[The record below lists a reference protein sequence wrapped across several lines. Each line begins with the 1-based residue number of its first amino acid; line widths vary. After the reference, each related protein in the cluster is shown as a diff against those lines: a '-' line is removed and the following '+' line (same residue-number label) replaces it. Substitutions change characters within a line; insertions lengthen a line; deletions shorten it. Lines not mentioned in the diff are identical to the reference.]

1 MSASIAEQA
10 VRDQLSAMGCNHYE
24 IEGDPRCATSKGRRS
39 TYGHAAG
46 GYLRVLEHLLG
57 QARVE
62 FENPVEAHGTLTSDP
77 VLCCAAELEPAEIR
91 TSVIRNEKY
100 PRTEESSRFEAR
112 S

>member
-10 VRDQLSAMGCNHYE
+10 VPGQLSAMGCNHYE

-39 TYGHAAG
+39 TMGTPG

-77 VLCCAAELEPAEIR
+77 VLCCAAEPEPAEIR

>member
-1 MSASIAEQA
+1 
-10 VRDQLSAMGCNHYE
+10 MGCNHYE
-24 IEGDPRCATSKGRRS
+24 IGGDPRCATSKGRRS

-62 FENPVEAHGTLTSDP
+62 FENPVEAHGTLTRDP
-77 VLCCAAELEPAEIR
+77 MLCCAAEPEPAVIR
-91 TSVIRNEKY
+91 TSVIRNEEY